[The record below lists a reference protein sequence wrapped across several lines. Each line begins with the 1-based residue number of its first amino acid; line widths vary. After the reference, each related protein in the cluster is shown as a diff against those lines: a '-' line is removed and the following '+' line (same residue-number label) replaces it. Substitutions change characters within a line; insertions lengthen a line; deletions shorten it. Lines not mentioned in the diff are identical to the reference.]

1 MAPCVIYAH
10 NHECKLVFN
19 IEKTEFM
26 AILQT
31 FQPSLQYSCTNINK
45 MQFKGFIT
53 KTLTRVAEPRIQQQ
67 QQHEDAEL
75 PPRANEMQDAI
86 GSSSPNSVEESCVKV
101 CNGGIPNA
109 PNSQHDYK
117 T

>member
-1 MAPCVIYAH
+1 MGITFDQLIAKGITPQIMAVFALPLSDWTELGFGSQHTSLMH

-45 MQFKGFIT
+45 M
-53 KTLTRVAEPRIQQQ
+53 
-67 QQHEDAEL
+67 
-75 PPRANEMQDAI
+75 
-86 GSSSPNSVEESCVKV
+86 
-101 CNGGIPNA
+101 
-109 PNSQHDYK
+109 
-117 T
+117 